1 MITVS
6 ATAGGVELVREIE
19 LARQVEDMVD
29 RNVVMRIVMRE
40 ALSSRVADR
49 KVGVLSGHYFVL
61 LFTACLPTCC
71 DTARLHCSLGTLTLH
86 NLCPWPRLHYQMS
99 L

>member
-1 MITVS
+1 VEEAMITVS

-49 KVGVLSGHYFVL
+49 KVGVLIWAL
-61 LFTACLPTCC
+61 LCIALHRLFADMLRYSQVALFARYI
-71 DTARLHCSLGTLTLH
+71 DT
-86 NLCPWPRLHYQMS
+86 P
-99 L
+99 